1 MSSATNAFPAMSLTI
16 NHPFAKPT
24 KTVVAVLSESCGA
37 CKSYKPEWLKIKY
50 NLMNNFGN
58 DLQIIDVDLKTMSL
72 GELKEKSPRLL
83 GIIDHY
89 PTILVMPSSVWN
101 DNKLLAK
108 DDVTEPDTRS
118 FDNIK
123 KALDAL
129 SSKASVSTAPNSTN
143 SVLLPTTSAYLTV
156 IPKNTHW

>member
-1 MSSATNAFPAMSLTI
+1 MSSVNNYTFS
-16 NHPFAKPT
+16 KPT

-37 CKSYKPEWLKIKY
+37 CRSYKPEWIKIKSD
-50 NLMNNFGN
+50 LGKTFGG
-58 DLQIIDVDLKTMSL
+58 DLQIVDVDLKTMSL

-89 PTILVMPSSVWN
+89 PTILIMPSSVWN
-101 DNKLLAK
+101 NDKLLTK
-108 DDVTEPDTRS
+108 DDVTEPDSRS

-129 SSKASVSTAPNSTN
+129 GSLSGASSSTN